1 MALTSALF
9 TGLSGLDVNQA
20 RLNVVGN
27 NIANVNTVAF
37 KNSRSLFKPQFYVTD
52 FAGSPASAEFGGQ
65 NPSQRGL
72 GAAVSA
78 LEKDFTGGS
87 IEPTGRATDM
97 AISGNGFF
105 ILQGENQRFSRDGSF
120 KLNGQNVL
128 VASSGDFV
136 QGYGVDDNF
145 NIIPGR
151 LQNLRIPVSE
161 LTLAQATRNATLQGN
176 LNAGGRVA
184 GGSSIITTNA
194 ITSAGGTVTP
204 TGATLLTDL
213 QRSSDLAALFNV
225 GDVLTLTGK
234 RDGAS
239 LTPPRTFTVDAAST
253 LNDLTT
259 FFNDGLGIDTT
270 VVPPAGVSAPG
281 ATFKPDAS
289 TPVNPNSIQLT
300 IVGNTGKSNLL
311 SLEGGGTFVNQAGD
325 SIFTFDDTGTDAAG
339 IVGVDSSVPASA
351 AIAGESQA
359 TTLNAFDSLG
369 NRLRIGFTAVLEQ
382 KLADGGTQWRYYAT
396 SPDNAGTNTLV
407 GSGVMTFDGDGQIV
421 GGASGV
427 ITIDRTGTGADSPVD
442 IRLDFSRFTAI
453 SDSLGTKVSQD
464 SQDGSAI
471 GTLTDFSLAGTGEI
485 IGSFSNGLQRT
496 LGQIAVATFRN
507 PQGLLDE
514 GANLYSIGA
523 NSGEPVITTPLS
535 QGAGSVQSGSLE
547 LSNVDLSKEFTNL
560 IVASTGFSA
569 ASRVITTSD
578 QLIQELLNASR

>member
-27 NIANVNTVAF
+27 NIANVNTTAF
-37 KNSRSLFKPQFYVTD
+37 KGSRSLFKAQFYVTD
-52 FAGSPASAEFGGQ
+52 FAGSPASADFGGQ

-72 GAAVSA
+72 GAAVAS

-87 IEPTGRATDM
+87 IEPTGRSTDM

-105 ILQGENQRFSRDGSF
+105 ILQGQNQRFTRDGSF

-128 VASSGDFV
+128 VSTSGDFV

-151 LQNLRIPVSE
+151 LQNIRVPVSE
-161 LTLAQATRNATLQGN
+161 LTLAQASRNASLQGN
-176 LNAGGRVA
+176 LNAGGQIA
-184 GGSSIITTNA
+184 AGSSIINSQA
-194 ITSAGGTVTP
+194 ITSAGGTATP

-213 QRSSDLAALFNV
+213 QKSSDLSAMFNV
-225 GDVLTLTGK
+225 DDVLTLAGK
-234 RDGAS
+234 RDGAT
-239 LTPPRTFTVDAAST
+239 LDARTFTVGAGST
-253 LNDLTT
+253 LNDLLT
-259 FFNDGLGIDTT
+259 FFNEGLGIDTS
-270 VVPPAGVSAPG
+270 VLPPTGVSAPG
-281 ATFKPDAS
+281 STFKPDAS
-289 TPVNPNSIQLT
+289 TPVNPNSIQLA

-311 SLEGGGTFVNQAGD
+311 SLEGGNTFKNQLGT
-325 SIFTFDDTGTDAAG
+325 SLLTFDDTGTDAAG
-339 IVGVDSSVPASA
+339 IVGIDASVPASA
-351 AIAGESQA
+351 ALAGESRA
-359 TTLNAFDSLG
+359 TTINAFDSLG
-369 NRLRIGFTAVLEQ
+369 NRLKINFTTVFEQ
-382 KLADGGTQWRYYAT
+382 RLTDGGTQWRYYAT
-396 SPDNAGTNTLV
+396 SSDNAGSNTLL
-407 GSGVMTFDGDGQIV
+407 GSGTMTFDGDGQIS

-427 ITIDRTGTGADSPVD
+427 VSLDRTGTGADSPID
-442 IRLDFSRFTAI
+442 LRLDFSRFTAI
-453 SDSLGTKVSQD
+453 SDQLGTKISQFA
-464 SQDGSAI
+464 QDGSPI

-496 LGQIAVATFRN
+496 LGQLAVATFRN

-514 GANLYSIGA
+514 GGNLYGIGA
-523 NSGEPVITTPLS
+523 NSGDPVITTPLS